1 MTLVAPTVWAC
12 LHILWHVAHVW
23 PILMKLANV
32 LDHTLICLWW
42 HRGLSDTQTTVLSG
56 QRKARPALLL
66 FSPWGFLTQ
75 NKQKVCFLGL
85 LKSCR
90 HLVLYR
96 GQIIYHSTLSLILVS
111 PSSVASHCKTSK
123 IFVFSFVCCFA
134 SCSWSFSLNP
144 LAGVTSLSW
153 LWWKNVLV
161 QSLYDTETE

>member
-1 MTLVAPTVWAC
+1 MASGLNNSTTGCHWLPVTGSLLRELSKCIKNGNMTLVAPTVWAH
-12 LHILWHVAHVW
+12 LHIIWHVAHVW
-23 PILMKLANV
+23 PILTELPNV

-56 QRKARPALLL
+56 HRKARPALLL
-66 FSPWGFLTQ
+66 VSPWGFMTQ

-111 PSSVASHCKTSK
+111 PSSVASL
-123 IFVFSFVCCFA
+123 F
-134 SCSWSFSLNP
+134 
-144 LAGVTSLSW
+144 
-153 LWWKNVLV
+153 
-161 QSLYDTETE
+161 